1 MTIKEL
7 HEALKN
13 KKVSAREVVISYL
26 DKIKEKNGELNVY
39 LEVFENDALKQAKEI
54 DERIASGETPG
65 ELWGVPLAIKDN
77 ILIRG
82 KIASA
87 ASKILGNYV
96 ASYDACVVEKLKK
109 AGAIFL
115 GRTNMDEFAMG
126 SSTEN
131 SAYGPTKNPREASR
145 VPGGSSGGSAAAVA
159 GGLAMAALGSD
170 TGGSIRQP
178 AAFCG
183 VVGLKPTY
191 GAVSRY
197 GLIAMASS
205 LDQIGPIA
213 QTVEDAEI
221 LFKAIRGKDEMDSTS
236 LEIRNSKLEIK
247 KIGIPKE
254 YFSAGGVSAFGGGD
268 SLDPQIQKTIDEIV
282 KKLSQNYEI
291 REISLPHTKYALAC
305 YYVIMPAEVSSNMAR
320 YDGIRY
326 GVRQDAENLAETYKK
341 SRGSGIGLEVRRR
354 ILLGTYVLSAGYY
367 DAYYARAQKVRCL
380 IAEEFKSAFEE
391 VDVILAP
398 TAPTP
403 PFKIGEKINDPLTM
417 YLSDIYTI
425 PANLAGVPALTL
437 PSGAQLVAPHFEEKK
452 LFEVGK
458 FIEHG

>member
-1 MTIKEL
+1 
-7 HEALKN
+7 
-13 KKVSAREVVISYL
+13 
-26 DKIKEKNGELNVY
+26 
-39 LEVFENDALKQAKEI
+39 
-54 DERIASGETPG
+54 
-65 ELWGVPLAIKDN
+65 
-77 ILIRG
+77 
-82 KIASA
+82 
-87 ASKILGNYV
+87 
-96 ASYDACVVEKLKK
+96 
-109 AGAIFL
+109 
-115 GRTNMDEFAMG
+115 
-126 SSTEN
+126 
-131 SAYGPTKNPREASR
+131 
-145 VPGGSSGGSAAAVA
+145 
-159 GGLAMAALGSD
+159 
-170 TGGSIRQP
+170 
-178 AAFCG
+178 
-183 VVGLKPTY
+183 
-191 GAVSRY
+191 
-197 GLIAMASS
+197 
-205 LDQIGPIA
+205 
-213 QTVEDAEI
+213 
-221 LFKAIRGKDEMDSTS
+221 
-236 LEIRNSKLEIK
+236 
-247 KIGIPKE
+247 
-254 YFSAGGVSAFGGGD
+254 
-268 SLDPQIQKTIDEIV
+268 
-282 KKLSQNYEI
+282 
-291 REISLPHTKYALAC
+291 
-305 YYVIMPAEVSSNMAR
+305 MPAEVSSNMAR